1 MKATFSS
8 RSKKVQSRH
17 SDCSSIK
24 QYQQQQQQHQRSST
38 DSVEKCTTECQT
50 AFTTPSPSIDNAND
64 KLKTTSQSSPKVSLM
79 NDFADEVMS
88 PSPATIKIPS
98 QKNPQNGLEVDGVV
112 GVAVDHRV
120 EAIRNKL
127 DKSKYND
134 DADLLDGYLK
144 SGTGS
149 DHSNDSDLVDSFD
162 LGHERMTL
170 TETAEEDSSTEVTPC
185 IPQEEQQQEQGN
197 TDCKVNDDVDSVDL
211 IMERFK
217 DLKTKCESK
226 YRIDAEAAKT
236 SDGRTNPVAKT
247 LTNMDHEGL
256 AVLIGEGTIPFSG
269 GGVSSA
275 FSEL

>member
-1 MKATFSS
+1 
-8 RSKKVQSRH
+8 
-17 SDCSSIK
+17 
-24 QYQQQQQQHQRSST
+24 
-38 DSVEKCTTECQT
+38 
-50 AFTTPSPSIDNAND
+50 
-64 KLKTTSQSSPKVSLM
+64 M
-79 NDFADEVMS
+79 NDFADEMMS
-88 PSPATIKIPS
+88 PSPATIQIPS
-98 QKNPQNGLEVDGVV
+98 QKNPQNGLELDGVV
-112 GVAVDHRV
+112 DVAVDRRV

-127 DKSKYND
+127 DKTKYND

-170 TETAEEDSSTEVTPC
+170 TEAAEEDSSTEVTPC
-185 IPQEEQQQEQGN
+185 IPQEEQEQGN
-197 TDCKVNDDVDSVDL
+197 TDCKVNDDDVDSVDL

-226 YRIDAEAAKT
+226 YRIDAETAKT

-256 AVLIGEGTIPFSG
+256 SVLIGEGTIPFSG